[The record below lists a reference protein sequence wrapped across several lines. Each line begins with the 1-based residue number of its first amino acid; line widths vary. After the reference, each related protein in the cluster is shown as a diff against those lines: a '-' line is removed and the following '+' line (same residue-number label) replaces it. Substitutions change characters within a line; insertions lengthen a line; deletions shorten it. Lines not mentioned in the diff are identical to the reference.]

1 MTWLVRP
8 SSSKTLDPRTLRR
21 DRNLHVASQQ
31 ELPRYLLQSWLPAQ
45 FRSGALA
52 EKGDMA
58 DKFRALLV
66 TKDGNRQSVAVTELT
81 DADLMEGDVTV
92 AVEHST
98 VNYKDGLAITGK
110 APIIR
115 KFPLIPGID
124 LAGKVLRSEDPR
136 FQTGDCVVLNG
147 YGLGEV
153 HHGGYA
159 ERARVKGDWLILL
172 PENISTANAMAIG
185 TAGYTAMLCVLA
197 LEKEGITPDRGDVL
211 VTGAAGGVGSVA
223 IALLDKLGYRVV
235 ASSRRAEQ
243 EGDYLQGLGADEI
256 IDAREFSGAGVPLDK
271 ERWAAAVDSVGS
283 RTLANV
289 LSQIRYDGV
298 VAACGLAQG
307 PDLPATVMP
316 FILRDVT
323 LAGVNSVLTPREK
336 REEAW
341 GHLATDLDLA
351 KLNSMTSRADSTTY
365 LPWRPKSSREKR
377 EGEWSSISEHR

>member
-1 MTWLVRP
+1 
-8 SSSKTLDPRTLRR
+8 
-21 DRNLHVASQQ
+21 
-31 ELPRYLLQSWLPAQ
+31 
-45 FRSGALA
+45 
-52 EKGDMA
+52 
-58 DKFRALLV
+58 
-66 TKDGNRQSVAVTELT
+66 
-81 DADLMEGDVTV
+81 
-92 AVEHST
+92 
-98 VNYKDGLAITGK
+98 
-110 APIIR
+110 
-115 KFPLIPGID
+115 
-124 LAGKVLRSEDPR
+124 
-136 FQTGDCVVLNG
+136 
-147 YGLGEV
+147 
-153 HHGGYA
+153 
-159 ERARVKGDWLILL
+159 
-172 PENISTANAMAIG
+172 MAIG

-341 GHLATDLDLA
+341 GRLATDLDLA
-351 KLNSMTSRADSTTY
+351 KLNSMTSRARLDDVPALAAEVLAGKTRGRVVID
-365 LPWRPKSSREKR
+365 L
-377 EGEWSSISEHR
+377 

>member
-1 MTWLVRP
+1 
-8 SSSKTLDPRTLRR
+8 
-21 DRNLHVASQQ
+21 
-31 ELPRYLLQSWLPAQ
+31 
-45 FRSGALA
+45 
-52 EKGDMA
+52 MA
-58 DKFRALLV
+58 DKFRALLA
-66 TKDGNRQSVAVTELT
+66 TKDGDQQNVRITELT
-81 DADLMEGDVTV
+81 DADLMEGNVTV

-110 APIIR
+110 VPIIR

-124 LAGKVLRSEDPR
+124 LAGRVLSSEDPR
-136 FQTGDCVVLNG
+136 FQVGDRVVLNG

-159 ERARVKGDWLILL
+159 ERARVKGDWLIRL
-172 PENISTANAMAIG
+172 PDNISTVQAMAIG

-197 LEKEGITPDRGDVL
+197 LEKAGITPDKGDVL

-243 EGDYLQGLGADEI
+243 QGAYLRGLGADEI
-256 IDAREFSGAGVPLDK
+256 IDASELSGAGSPMDK
-271 ERWAAAVDSVGS
+271 ERWAGAVDSLGS

-289 LSQIRYDGV
+289 LSQIKYDGA
-298 VAACGLAQG
+298 VAACGLAEG
-307 PDLPATVMP
+307 SDLPATVMP

-336 REEAW
+336 REETW
-341 GHLATDLDLA
+341 GRLATDLELSR
-351 KLNSMTSRADSTTY
+351 LNSMTSRARLEDVPSLATAILAGKTRGRVVID
-365 LPWRPKSSREKR
+365 L
-377 EGEWSSISEHR
+377 

>member
-1 MTWLVRP
+1 MVDT
-8 SSSKTLDPRTLRR
+8 
-21 DRNLHVASQQ
+21 
-31 ELPRYLLQSWLPAQ
+31 
-45 FRSGALA
+45 
-52 EKGDMA
+52 
-58 DKFRALLV
+58 FRALLV
-66 TKDGNRQSVAVTELT
+66 TKDGDRQSIAITTLT
-81 DADLMEGDVTV
+81 DADLMEGNVTV

-124 LAGKVLRSEDPR
+124 LAGRVLRSEDPR
-136 FQTGDCVVLNG
+136 FQTGDRVVLNG

-172 PENISTANAMAIG
+172 PENISTADAMAIG
-185 TAGYTAMLCVLA
+185 TAGYTAMLSVLA
-197 LEKEGITPDRGDVL
+197 LEHAGVTPDKGDVL

-243 EGDYLQGLGADEI
+243 EHDYLRGLGADEI
-256 IDAREFSGAGVPLDK
+256 IDARELSGAGVALDK
-271 ERWAAAVDSVGS
+271 ERWAGAVDALGS

-289 LSQIRYDGV
+289 LSHIKYDGA

-307 PDLPATVMP
+307 QDLPATVMP

-323 LAGVNSVLTPREK
+323 LAGVNSVWTPREK
-336 REEAW
+336 RDETW
-341 GHLATDLDLA
+341 TRLAKDLDLA
-351 KLNSMTSRADSTTY
+351 KLNSMTSRATLEDVPT
-365 LPWRPKSSREKR
+365 LA
-377 EGEWSSISEHR
+377 GEVLAGKTRGRVLIDL